1 MPQLAAD
8 QLAAGQL
15 AADIAAGQHL
25 AAAIASL
32 KLVPYDNEN
41 PAIWFRL
48 IDAQFLAAGI
58 RAEKTRYAQ
67 ALPSLPISVLRDILD
82 ICDQCD
88 VSDEPYT
95 LLKSSLIGQYGKS
108 KWQTYFTLLQFPLAI
123 EGCKPSLLMGKL
135 KQLLPHGVSPD
146 TDMFLAMFLLRLS
159 PNTRE
164 TLGAMN
170 LKTAAAMAAAADGLW
185 DARGGDAPLC
195 AAAALRP
202 HRSSTPAS
210 GSDGGKKA
218 DRRRSPAP
226 FKKYQNPNNGKCL
239 FHNFYGARATKCTK
253 PCNWSEN

>member
-1 MPQLAAD
+1 MPQLDAD

-170 LKTAAAMAAAADGLW
+170 LKTAAAMAAAADG
-185 DARGGDAPLC
+185 
-195 AAAALRP
+195 
-202 HRSSTPAS
+202 
-210 GSDGGKKA
+210 
-218 DRRRSPAP
+218 
-226 FKKYQNPNNGKCL
+226 
-239 FHNFYGARATKCTK
+239 
-253 PCNWSEN
+253 